1 MLGLCRRFASLRE
14 VRNIWRE
21 DATKEGDRISR
32 RHCRHM
38 RLHMQN
44 PASLSPSSP
53 FSSLS
58 PSFSPSFSPS
68 YLPRQARTSSP
79 FVSGELPLSDPWPSL
94 SFCPHSWL
102 PPLSF
107 SRSAS
112 SPLRPSS
119 PSVSLSSSFR
129 SVSTRSQSRSF
140 PSLLSSS
147 RAVAVSP
154 RSSVFSRTP
163 SWTLQRERRQFS
175 SSPSLPSS
183 LLSVRLHLA
192 SSCPHSRPRRSL
204 STRTGAADLPRER
217 LTAGDVHLLEAL
229 LRTVRQEKLSLPAE
243 QSQATS
249 ADAVSVPEAG
259 ALLATRTGA
268 RWCTDTSGAR
278 GSGGSRPTHRAQF
291 QLLASIFSEA
301 LLSSLEAFLESRKEK
316 EVLTQLLVDSH
327 EALCSKRGASEEE
340 LGESEGNACSSS
352 FSGRGDPTGLAVLAE
367 REKEEAKSGEPRESS
382 SRLQSRATEDLE
394 EEIPAFLTDDPDWVA
409 AHLEACR
416 NEELFLAD
424 FYLRRGT
431 LRQGLAQVREAC
443 SAPAREKEKKN
454 AQEEK
459 RDKSMIFDPENDEQ
473 ALQGDAVLEI
483 QAGVGGEDAA
493 LFSRDLLGM
502 YEAFSLARGWV
513 FRVLDIQETEKGGYR
528 RASAQVEGPDA
539 FRLLSLEA
547 GIHRVQRVPPTE
559 ARGRMQTSATAVT
572 VLPRSGNLED
582 KIDLSPPTLKIDFM
596 RASGPGG
603 QSVNKSETAVRIT
616 HKPTGVSVHCMRTQS
631 QMENK
636 SLALEL
642 LRAQLLQQL
651 MRQASEERGRALD
664 AQKGSKDRSEKIR
677 TYNFQRDVV
686 TDHRCRMHVNGVEE
700 FLDSSDGLFEI
711 HEVLKRQREDMQL
724 AGLLEEI
731 RSTLAMLGTSRD
743 CR

>member
-1 MLGLCRRFASLRE
+1 MVRPCRRFASLRE
-14 VRNIWRE
+14 ARHACRE
-21 DATKEGDRISR
+21 DAAEEGDRILR
-32 RHCRHM
+32 RHCRHI
-38 RLHMQN
+38 RLRVRN
-44 PASLSPSSP
+44 PASV
-53 FSSLS
+53 
-58 PSFSPSFSPS
+58 SPSFSPS
-68 YLPRQARTSSP
+68 YLPRQASTSCP
-79 FVSGELPLSDPWPSL
+79 LVSGGLSFSDPLPSL
-94 SFCPHSWL
+94 SSCPHSWL

-112 SPLRPSS
+112 SPLRPCS
-119 PSVSLSSSFR
+119 PSVSLSSSCR
-129 SVSTRSQSRSF
+129 SVSIFFQPRSLL
-140 PSLLSSS
+140 SLLSSP
-147 RAVAVSP
+147 RAAAVSR
-154 RSSVFSRTP
+154 RSSVLFHTP
-163 SWTLQRERRQFS
+163 PWTLQRERRRFS
-175 SSPSLPSS
+175 SSPSLPAS
-183 LLSVRLHLA
+183 LLSVRLPLA
-192 SSCPHSRPRRSL
+192 SSRLSLSPRSLSSLPDLRPRRSL
-204 STRTGAADLPRER
+204 STWTGAADLPRER
-217 LTAGDVHLLEAL
+217 LTASDVHLLDAV
-229 LRTVRQEKLSLPAE
+229 LRTVREEKLSFPAQ
-243 QSQATS
+243 QSPTRS
-249 ADAVSVPEAG
+249 ADAVPVPEAE
-259 ALLATRTGA
+259 ASPATPTGA
-268 RWCTDTSGAR
+268 VGCTDTPGAR
-278 GSGGSRPTHRAQF
+278 ATHHARF
-291 QLLASIFSEA
+291 QLFSSIFSEA
-301 LLSSLEAFLESRKEK
+301 LLSSLEAFLESHKEK

-327 EALCSKRGASEEE
+327 EALCSTKDASEEE
-340 LGESEGNACSSS
+340 LGGREENACSSS
-352 FSGRGDPTGLAVLAE
+352 FGGTGEPTRLAVLAE
-367 REKEEAKSGEPRESS
+367 RAMEERKSGERRESRS
-382 SRLQSRATEDLE
+382 MLQSRAAEDPE
-394 EEIPAFLTDDPDWVA
+394 GEIPAFLTDDPDWVA

-416 NEELFLAD
+416 NEELFLGD
-424 FYLRRGT
+424 FYLKRGE

-459 RDKSMIFDPENDEQ
+459 RDKSMTFDPENDEQ

-493 LFSRDLLGM
+493 LFSRDLLRM
-502 YEAFSLARGWV
+502 YEAFSLSRGWA

-528 RASAQVEGPDA
+528 RASAQIEGPDA

-651 MRQASEERGRALD
+651 MRQASEERGRAID
-664 AQKGSKDRSEKIR
+664 AQKGTKDRSEKIR

-711 HEVLKRQREDMQL
+711 HEVLKRQREDMHL

-743 CR
+743 SR